1 MESTGSF
8 YLQFKYVKHD
18 LQGLIKMQ
26 TKFNL
31 SQLKSIMKG
40 KITKRNS
47 LLISQILGVLKGI
60 KYLHEKNIIH
70 RDIKGANILID
81 EKGIVK
87 IADFGLARV
96 IFPEHK
102 LNYTTKVVTL
112 WYRAPELLMGYKNYN
127 DRVDI
132 WSLGWLFFEMFTG
145 KVLFQGKNEAD
156 QLERIFNVWG
166 TPDPKKFKGFNEV
179 SWLANIL

>member
-1 MESTGSF
+1 MIYKGWLRCRLS
-8 YLQFKYVKHD
+8 
-18 LQGLIKMQ
+18 LIFPNWKVSWKVGF
-26 TKFNL
+26 TEE
-31 SQLKSIMKG
+31 I
-40 KITKRNS
+40 S